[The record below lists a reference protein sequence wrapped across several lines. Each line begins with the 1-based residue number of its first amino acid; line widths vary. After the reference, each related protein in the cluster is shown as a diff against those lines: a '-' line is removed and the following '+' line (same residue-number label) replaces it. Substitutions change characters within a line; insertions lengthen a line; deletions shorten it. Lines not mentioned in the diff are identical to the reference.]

1 MEQNQLSVTTSSSAL
16 NTNATSAINSENSG
30 TCKMSEQCLAPSNGD
45 TNFAECS
52 SIASST
58 DHSIIEPYQQKWIK
72 LNVGGQHFVTTTS
85 TLSKY
90 PKSFLFRLCQEHPD
104 LNSEKVSAME
114 SINIS

>member
-1 MEQNQLSVTTSSSAL
+1 MEEDQGNVTTSSSATITSTTDSMAML
-16 NTNATSAINSENSG
+16 SVQERQSTNGENNV
-30 TCKMSEQCLAPSNGD
+30 L
-45 TNFAECS
+45 ECS

-58 DHSIIEPYQQKWIK
+58 DHSNEPYQQKWIK

-104 LNSEKVSAME
+104 LNSEKVSK
-114 SINIS
+114 IKV

>member
-1 MEQNQLSVTTSSSAL
+1 MEQDHLSMTSSVPASNTSLTVDLEQTTKIPELLQAL
-16 NTNATSAINSENSG
+16 NGDNS
-30 TCKMSEQCLAPSNGD
+30 LV
-45 TNFAECS
+45 ECS

-58 DHSIIEPYQQKWIK
+58 DRNITEPYQQKWIK

-104 LNSEKVSAME
+104 LNSEKVS
-114 SINIS
+114 IT